1 MKPKKAQ
8 VLTLDFI
15 TGFIIFLLMLTLALN
30 LIIGNAPSQT
40 FDKLYKDNTFISRSL
55 ISPGYP
61 SDWNETTVVVPG
73 IVDNYRL
80 NLSKLQRYDTTDYE
94 ATKVFFHTNA
104 NYAFAFSDANGILNL
119 TSCVHG
125 FDISVDSNCKPQT
138 NTLNAENIV
147 RTDRYIIY
155 NSSIIQM
162 TIYSWI

>member
-1 MKPKKAQ
+1 MKAKKAQ

-40 FDKLYKDNTFISRSL
+40 FYKLYKDNTFVSRSL
-55 ISPGYP
+55 VSPGYP
-61 SDWNETTVVVPG
+61 VDWNETTVIVPG
-73 IVDNYRL
+73 IVDNSRL
-80 NLSKLQRYDTTDYE
+80 NLTKLQRYDATDYE

-104 NYAFAFSDANGILNL
+104 NYAFTFSDANGILNL

-125 FDISVDSNCKPQT
+125 YNLAVDSNCNPQT
-138 NTLNAENIV
+138 STLAAENIV